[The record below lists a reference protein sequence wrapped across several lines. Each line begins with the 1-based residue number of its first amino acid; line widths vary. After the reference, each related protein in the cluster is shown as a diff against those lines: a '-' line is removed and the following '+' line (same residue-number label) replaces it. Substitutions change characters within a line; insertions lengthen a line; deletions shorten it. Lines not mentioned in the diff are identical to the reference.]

1 MQKHISGLVF
11 STKIMASNSEQHP
24 HSNRK
29 FEVNS
34 DAGASEK
41 ISSRAASV
49 QPPSVSMASKAIA
62 GTSAVNSAS
71 YHHGRQTS
79 LPASMNIQQQ
89 PPPQQPPIPQPLY
102 GNQPNH
108 VHFQNDLILRHQRV
122 PHQQLSDHHQNIS
135 KIFIIEIDIFIR
147 IPFIATLSPRSL
159 G

>member
-41 ISSRAASV
+41 ISSSAASV
-49 QPPSVSMASKAIA
+49 QPQPVSMASKRPEAIA
-62 GTSAVNSAS
+62 GTSANAVANSAS

-79 LPASMNIQQQ
+79 LPASMNIQQ
-89 PPPQQPPIPQPLY
+89 PLASQQPQIQPQPLY
-102 GNQPNH
+102 GNQANH

-135 KIFIIEIDIFIR
+135 KILIIYR
-147 IPFIATLSPRSL
+147 N
-159 G
+159 

>member
-1 MQKHISGLVF
+1 
-11 STKIMASNSEQHP
+11 MASNSEQH

-34 DAGASEK
+34 DAGASE
-41 ISSRAASV
+41 ISSAAV
-49 QPPSVSMASKAIA
+49 QPVSMASKAIA
-62 GTSAVNSAS
+62 GTSANAANSAS

-89 PPPQQPPIPQPLY
+89 PPIPQPLY
-102 GNQPNH
+102 GNQANH

-135 KIFIIEIDIFIR
+135 KILIIYR
-147 IPFIATLSPRSL
+147 N
-159 G
+159 

>member
-1 MQKHISGLVF
+1 MQKHISGLL
-11 STKIMASNSEQHP
+11 SRRKKKQTTKIMASNSEQH

-34 DAGASEK
+34 DAGASEN
-41 ISSRAASV
+41 SSAAV
-49 QPPSVSMASKAIA
+49 QPVSMASKAIA
-62 GTSAVNSAS
+62 GTSANAANSAS

-102 GNQPNH
+102 GNQANH

-135 KIFIIEIDIFIR
+135 KILIIYR
-147 IPFIATLSPRSL
+147 N
-159 G
+159 